1 MHQLLQQ
8 IFSGLAAGAI
18 YASLALALV
27 MIYRATDLVNFA
39 QGEMAMFST
48 YIAWTLVNA
57 GLPFWAAF
65 VLTLVVS
72 FLGGMTIERV
82 LIRPVE
88 NAPVLAAVVVT
99 IGLLLIFNALAGW
112 IFTYTLQEF
121 PSPFPDRTMFG
132 ALMTTRDLGVIG
144 VTLVMLLLLF
154 AFFRFTATGLAMRA
168 AAQNPESAR
177 LCGIPVG
184 RMLAIG
190 WGLAAAIGATAGI
203 MVAPVL
209 FLDPNMM
216 GGVLLYAFAGALLGG
231 ITSPVGAV
239 VGGLIVGVTENLVGT
254 YLIASQ
260 LKLTVAL
267 GLDHPGAGVQAERL
281 VRHRD
286 RAAGVTMSKGL
297 AAVLPQD
304 AAAARYGG
312 LDAGAWRWIGA
323 LALIALAAALP
334 FAVSNYHVFELTL
347 VMIYAIA
354 VLGLNILTGYNGQIS
369 LGHGGFFAAG
379 AYTAAILMHRY
390 GVPYWATL
398 PPAGLVCFALGVLF
412 GLPALRFEGPYL
424 ALVTLAMAVATP
436 QLLKYFDT
444 WTGGQQ
450 GINLAKVQPPPGL
463 GIDRDRW
470 LYLVV
475 LVVLLVA
482 MRVAA
487 NMLNGRTGRAFVA
500 IRDHP
505 IAAAAMG
512 IDVARYKTL
521 AFGTSTSLTGIAGAL
536 SAIVIG
542 FVAPESFS
550 LFLSLSFLVGS
561 AVGGIATISGAIVG
575 GLFIEFV
582 PNLANDISDAAPW
595 AIYGLA
601 MLLLMYAMP
610 RGVVGSI
617 GLLLQRFRVAPRRA

>member
-8 IFSGLAAGAI
+8 IFSGLAAGAV

-112 IFTYTLQEF
+112 LFTYTLQEF

-267 GLDHPGAGVQAERL
+267 GLIIL
-281 VRHRD
+281 V
-286 RAAGVTMSKGL
+286 L
-297 AAVLPQD
+297 
-304 AAAARYGG
+304 
-312 LDAGAWRWIGA
+312 
-323 LALIALAAALP
+323 
-334 FAVSNYHVFELTL
+334 VFRP
-347 VMIYAIA
+347 
-354 VLGLNILTGYNGQIS
+354 NG
-369 LGHGGFFAAG
+369 
-379 AYTAAILMHRY
+379 
-390 GVPYWATL
+390 
-398 PPAGLVCFALGVLF
+398 LF
-412 GLPALRFEGPYL
+412 G
-424 ALVTLAMAVATP
+424 T
-436 QLLKYFDT
+436 
-444 WTGGQQ
+444 
-450 GINLAKVQPPPGL
+450 
-463 GIDRDRW
+463 
-470 LYLVV
+470 
-475 LVVLLVA
+475 
-482 MRVAA
+482 
-487 NMLNGRTGRAFVA
+487 
-500 IRDHP
+500 
-505 IAAAAMG
+505 
-512 IDVARYKTL
+512 
-521 AFGTSTSLTGIAGAL
+521 
-536 SAIVIG
+536 AIV
-542 FVAPESFS
+542 
-550 LFLSLSFLVGS
+550 
-561 AVGGIATISGAIVG
+561 
-575 GLFIEFV
+575 
-582 PNLANDISDAAPW
+582 
-595 AIYGLA
+595 
-601 MLLLMYAMP
+601 
-610 RGVVGSI
+610 R
-617 GLLLQRFRVAPRRA
+617 RV

>member
-65 VLTLVVS
+65 VLTLVAS
-72 FLGGMTIERV
+72 FLGGMTIERI

-121 PSPFPDRTMFG
+121 PSPFPDRTLFG

-144 VTLVMLLLLF
+144 VTLAMLFLLF
-154 AFFRFTATGLAMRA
+154 VFFRFTATGLAMRA

-216 GGVLLYAFAGALLGG
+216 SGVLLYAFAGALLGG

-267 GLDHPGAGVQAERL
+267 GLIIL
-281 VRHRD
+281 V
-286 RAAGVTMSKGL
+286 L
-297 AAVLPQD
+297 
-304 AAAARYGG
+304 
-312 LDAGAWRWIGA
+312 
-323 LALIALAAALP
+323 
-334 FAVSNYHVFELTL
+334 VFRP
-347 VMIYAIA
+347 
-354 VLGLNILTGYNGQIS
+354 NG
-369 LGHGGFFAAG
+369 
-379 AYTAAILMHRY
+379 
-390 GVPYWATL
+390 
-398 PPAGLVCFALGVLF
+398 LF
-412 GLPALRFEGPYL
+412 G
-424 ALVTLAMAVATP
+424 T
-436 QLLKYFDT
+436 
-444 WTGGQQ
+444 
-450 GINLAKVQPPPGL
+450 
-463 GIDRDRW
+463 
-470 LYLVV
+470 
-475 LVVLLVA
+475 
-482 MRVAA
+482 
-487 NMLNGRTGRAFVA
+487 
-500 IRDHP
+500 
-505 IAAAAMG
+505 
-512 IDVARYKTL
+512 
-521 AFGTSTSLTGIAGAL
+521 
-536 SAIVIG
+536 AIV
-542 FVAPESFS
+542 
-550 LFLSLSFLVGS
+550 
-561 AVGGIATISGAIVG
+561 
-575 GLFIEFV
+575 
-582 PNLANDISDAAPW
+582 
-595 AIYGLA
+595 
-601 MLLLMYAMP
+601 
-610 RGVVGSI
+610 R
-617 GLLLQRFRVAPRRA
+617 RV

>member
-1 MHQLLQQ
+1 
-8 IFSGLAAGAI
+8 
-18 YASLALALV
+18 
-27 MIYRATDLVNFA
+27 
-39 QGEMAMFST
+39 MFST

-65 VLTLVVS
+65 VLTLAVS

-267 GLDHPGAGVQAERL
+267 GLIIL
-281 VRHRD
+281 V
-286 RAAGVTMSKGL
+286 L
-297 AAVLPQD
+297 
-304 AAAARYGG
+304 
-312 LDAGAWRWIGA
+312 
-323 LALIALAAALP
+323 
-334 FAVSNYHVFELTL
+334 VFRP
-347 VMIYAIA
+347 
-354 VLGLNILTGYNGQIS
+354 NG
-369 LGHGGFFAAG
+369 
-379 AYTAAILMHRY
+379 
-390 GVPYWATL
+390 
-398 PPAGLVCFALGVLF
+398 LF
-412 GLPALRFEGPYL
+412 G
-424 ALVTLAMAVATP
+424 T
-436 QLLKYFDT
+436 
-444 WTGGQQ
+444 
-450 GINLAKVQPPPGL
+450 
-463 GIDRDRW
+463 
-470 LYLVV
+470 
-475 LVVLLVA
+475 
-482 MRVAA
+482 
-487 NMLNGRTGRAFVA
+487 
-500 IRDHP
+500 
-505 IAAAAMG
+505 
-512 IDVARYKTL
+512 
-521 AFGTSTSLTGIAGAL
+521 
-536 SAIVIG
+536 AIV
-542 FVAPESFS
+542 
-550 LFLSLSFLVGS
+550 
-561 AVGGIATISGAIVG
+561 
-575 GLFIEFV
+575 
-582 PNLANDISDAAPW
+582 
-595 AIYGLA
+595 
-601 MLLLMYAMP
+601 
-610 RGVVGSI
+610 R
-617 GLLLQRFRVAPRRA
+617 RV